1 LKINSKRL
9 IILFF
14 GLLLVLILSSKTV
27 HKVCTVCGV
36 QDFERSLF
44 GKKAEW
50 ISNHEVDDY
59 RTYAKWQEDHDTI
72 CVHKWKVLDEFS
84 EELLKQIDSQQ

>member
-1 LKINSKRL
+1 MKINSKRL

-50 ISNHEVDDY
+50 ISNREVDDY
-59 RTYAKWQEDHDTI
+59 GTYAIWKEEHDMV
-72 CVHKWKVLDEFS
+72 CVHKWKVLTEFS
-84 EELLKQIDSQQ
+84 EELLKQIDSLQ

>member
-1 LKINSKRL
+1 LKINTKRL

-27 HKVCTVCGV
+27 HKVCTICGV

-44 GKKAEW
+44 GKTVEW

-59 RTYAKWQEDHDTI
+59 GTYAKWQEEHDTV
-72 CVHKWKVLDEFS
+72 CVHKWKVLNEFS
-84 EELLKQIDSQQ
+84 EELLKQIDSLQ

>member
-1 LKINSKRL
+1 MKFNYKHLVL
-9 IILFF
+9 LFF

-27 HKVCTVCGV
+27 WRVCTICGV

-59 RTYAKWQEDHDTI
+59 GHYAKWQKDHDTI
-72 CVHKWKVLDEFS
+72 CIHEWQVVDEYS
-84 EELLKQIDSQQ
+84 EDLLKQLDSR

>member
-1 LKINSKRL
+1 MKINTKRL

-14 GLLLVLILSSKTV
+14 GLLLVLILSSK
-27 HKVCTVCGV
+27 CTICGV

-50 ISNHEVDDY
+50 ISSHEVDDY
-59 RTYAKWQEDHDTI
+59 GTYAKWQEEHDTV
-72 CVHKWKVLDEFS
+72 CVHKWKVLNEFS
-84 EELLKQIDSQQ
+84 EELLKQIDSLQ

>member
-1 LKINSKRL
+1 MKFNYKHFVL
-9 IILFF
+9 LFF

-27 HKVCTVCGV
+27 WRVCTVCGV

-44 GKKAEW
+44 GIQAEW

-59 RTYAKWQEDHDTI
+59 GTYAKWQEENDTI
-72 CVHKWKVLDEFS
+72 CIHEWQVVDEYS
-84 EELLKQIDSQQ
+84 EDLLKQLDSL

>member
-1 LKINSKRL
+1 MKINSKRL

-50 ISNHEVDDY
+50 ISNREVDDY
-59 RTYAKWQEDHDTI
+59 GTYAIWKEEHDMV
-72 CVHKWKVLDEFS
+72 CVHKWKLLTEFS
-84 EELLKQIDSQQ
+84 EELLKHIDSLQ

>member
-1 LKINSKRL
+1 MKINSKRL
-9 IILFF
+9 IFLFF

-27 HKVCTVCGV
+27 YRVCNVCGV

-44 GKKAEW
+44 GQKTEW

-59 RTYAKWQEDHDTI
+59 GTYAKWKEDHDTI
-72 CVHKWKVLDEFS
+72 CVHQWKVLDEFS
-84 EELLKQIDSQQ
+84 EELLKKIDSQQ